1 VARIAN
7 LSMNLGYQLEKE
19 GRMLSRQEAY
29 EQISHS
35 ASLVQGYIEVA
46 E

>member
-1 VARIAN
+1 
-7 LSMNLGYQLEKE
+7 LEKE

-35 ASLVQGYIEVA
+35 ASLFRGILRWLNK
-46 E
+46 